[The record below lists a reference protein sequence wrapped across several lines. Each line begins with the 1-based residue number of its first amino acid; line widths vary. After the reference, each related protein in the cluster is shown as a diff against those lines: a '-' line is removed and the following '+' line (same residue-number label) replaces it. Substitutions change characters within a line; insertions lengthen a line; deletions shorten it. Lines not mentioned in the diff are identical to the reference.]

1 MYLMCSPDGPEIRII
16 GISKD
21 FETLVDKNIMKK
33 EVTHSVQ
40 GNSQANPEQVIITIF
55 HSQIQGNNPRD
66 SKNQKEK
73 IVVLE
78 ESRGFLFVMVFM

>member
-1 MYLMCSPDGPEIRII
+1 MDLMCPPDGSEIRIV

-33 EVTHSVQ
+33 EVSHSVQ

-55 HSQIQGNNPRD
+55 HSKIQGNNPRD
-66 SKNQKEK
+66 SKNKKEK
-73 IVVLE
+73 NVVIE
-78 ESRGFLFVMVFM
+78 